1 MSKPIEVELTHISL
15 LSGLLES
22 SESNLLIS
30 SGYCNGLYNF
40 YLLCTKTPDLI
51 LLYFH
56 IFFCPISQSVLSLK
70 SYCILNHIVFYCIVI
85 NYKKNR

>member
-56 IFFCPISQSVLSLK
+56 VFFLPYLLICAFFKILLYFK
-70 SYCILNHIVFYCIVI
+70 SYCILLHCN
-85 NYKKNR
+85 